1 MVIENMKY
9 KIYDEPTLFWSLS
22 QHSSIPTLDQEA
34 LSYNH
39 KMFVLQKS
47 SKIDLVLTKS
57 TLTIFLAP
65 KS

>member
-1 MVIENMKY
+1 MVIENKKY

-22 QHSSIPTLDQEA
+22 QHSSILTLDQEA

-47 SKIDLVLTKS
+47 SKIEIVLTKKHPND
-57 TLTIFLAP
+57 FLAT